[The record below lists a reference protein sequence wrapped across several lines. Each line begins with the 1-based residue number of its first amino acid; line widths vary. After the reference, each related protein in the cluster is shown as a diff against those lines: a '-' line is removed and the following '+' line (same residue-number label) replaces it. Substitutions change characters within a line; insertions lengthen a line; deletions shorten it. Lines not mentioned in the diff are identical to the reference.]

1 MVGSGH
7 PFYLKLKAS
16 SYGTNDTYTS
26 GLTRVGSSSS
36 ASDGDKLV
44 LKVPNNA
51 PDNLWYQ
58 CSAHPA
64 MIGKLEIKNAYE
76 EVKGTTI
83 IMKEDSNGDG
93 TYDSQVYK
101 DSYQTNSGGV
111 VDFTGVA
118 GKAYEMSFTVSDSIK
133 DSAVNAT
140 DVSIILDMSL
150 NPSGTFTA
158 QKKVAGDTNGDGK
171 INGTD
176 VSNVLDISLNSNNSD
191 GNGVLRDSTKA
202 DPFVDNT
209 ITISPGNDM
218 AFHAYIIGDANGSYA
233 DVLSAG

>member
-1 MVGSGH
+1 
-7 PFYLKLKAS
+7 
-16 SYGTNDTYTS
+16 
-26 GLTRVGSSSS
+26 
-36 ASDGDKLV
+36 
-44 LKVPNNA
+44 
-51 PDNLWYQ
+51 
-58 CSAHPA
+58 
-64 MIGKLEIKNAYE
+64 
-76 EVKGTTI
+76 
-83 IMKEDSNGDG
+83 
-93 TYDSQVYK
+93 
-101 DSYQTNSGGV
+101 
-111 VDFTGVA
+111 
-118 GKAYEMSFTVSDSIK
+118 
-133 DSAVNAT
+133 
-140 DVSIILDMSL
+140 MSL

-218 AFHAYIIGDANGSYA
+218 TFHAYIIGDANGSYA